1 MEIPDQLQCLFSS
14 TVREQDG
21 TYVVELPEQEVRV
34 GNLQP
39 GATYRVALLPTS
51 TTGTESDAAADTGRE
66 HASQRPPVSEGDQ
79 RTVEIEDIGDQGD
92 GITRVERGFVVIV
105 PETDPGE
112 RVEIE
117 ITDVRDGIYYSW
129 ASDVEAT
136 GNTLWDLRYGVH
148 YMYSDDNRI
157 ADNVAFENDVG
168 YALMVSDSIEVV
180 NNTAVAN
187 RGQSGHGILLKEIDR
202 SVVRGNDLVAND
214 DGIFLYN
221 AQHNDVRGNLLY
233 ATGAGAR
240 RGRPSPA
247 TGSSRTRSR
256 C

>member
-21 TYVVELPEQEVRV
+21 TYVVELPEQEIQV

-51 TTGTESDAAADTGRE
+51 SSNTETDAANDTARG
-66 HASQRPPVSEGDQ
+66 HASQRPPVTEGER

-117 ITDVRDGIYYSW
+117 ITDVRD
-129 ASDVEAT
+129 T
-136 GNTLWDLRYGVH
+136 
-148 YMYSDDNRI
+148 
-157 ADNVAFENDVG
+157 VAFADV
-168 YALMVSDSIEVV
+168 VE
-180 NNTAVAN
+180 
-187 RGQSGHGILLKEIDR
+187 RID
-202 SVVRGNDLVAND
+202 
-214 DGIFLYN
+214 Y
-221 AQHNDVRGNLLY
+221 Y
-233 ATGAGAR
+233 E
-240 RGRPSPA
+240 
-247 TGSSRTRSR
+247 
-256 C
+256 